1 MSISKNLRV
10 LRHMHG
16 LSQGDVARQIGV
28 SRPAYGFWEKGTTK
42 PKADKL
48 AKLANLFDVT
58 LSALTKDTKDELIAV
73 YDRLTEM
80 RQEKVL
86 SYTTLQEQE
95 QIRDLATSK
104 IRPLFPNQV
113 YEKLSA
119 GTGFGYFDDGAYD
132 TVYSDKPYDYD
143 FASWVF
149 GDSMEPEFENGSVA
163 LIRDTSFDYDGAV
176 YAIEWDGQTYIK
188 HVYKEASGLRLVSS
202 NPKYKDKFA
211 PFDEEPRII
220 GKIIGN
226 FVPIDKES

>member
-1 MSISKNLRV
+1 MQLRKAK
-10 LRHMHG
+10 G
-16 LSQGDVARQIGV
+16 LSQGDVARHIGV

-48 AKLANLFDVT
+48 LKLAQLFDIT
-58 LSALTKDTKDELIAV
+58 LDELTQDTKTELLSI
-73 YDRLTEM
+73 YDSLTM
-80 RQEKVL
+80 TRQANVL
-86 SYTTLQEQE
+86 SYTKAQQEEQLQ
-95 QIRDLATSK
+95 RTATHQL
-104 IRPLFPNQV
+104 RQLFDYHV

-119 GTGFGYFDDGAYD
+119 GSGFGYFDDGSYD
-132 TVYSDKPYDYD
+132 TVYFDKAYDYD

-163 LIRDTSFDYDGAV
+163 LIRDTTFDYDGAV

-188 HVYKEASGLRLVSS
+188 HVYKEKNGLRLVSA

-211 PFDEEPRII
+211 PFDESPRII

-226 FVPIDKES
+226 FTPIEKER